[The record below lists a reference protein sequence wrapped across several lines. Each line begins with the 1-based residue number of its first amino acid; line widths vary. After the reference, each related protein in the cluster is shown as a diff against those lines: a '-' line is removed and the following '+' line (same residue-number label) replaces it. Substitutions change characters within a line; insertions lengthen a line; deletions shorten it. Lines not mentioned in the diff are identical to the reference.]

1 MELWIEKLK
10 ERLNRPLPGLT
21 SQLEMA
27 PPIRGKGKLE
37 VPEDAKKSAVLVLLY
52 PVDGKPHT
60 VYMKR
65 SDDGHVHSGQISFPG
80 GKMEDTDLDN
90 VHTALREADE
100 ELGIPSEKVNVLG
113 SLTEM
118 YIPPSNFLVW
128 PILGF
133 METRPS
139 YVLDP
144 VEVAR
149 VIEVPLDEFH
159 REGVRQ
165 VRQIQQRTRWGNFT
179 TESPSFLIGDDIIW
193 GATSMITNELL
204 DLVKGLGNV
213 DADFWD

>member
-10 ERLNRPLPGLT
+10 TRLNGPLPGLP

-27 PPIRGKGKLE
+27 PPLRGQGRLE
-37 VPEDAKKSAVLVLLY
+37 VPKDARRSAVLVLLY

-60 VYMKR
+60 VFMKR

-80 GKMEDTDLDN
+80 GKTEETDRDN
-90 VHTALREADE
+90 IHTALREADE
-100 ELGIPSEKVNVLG
+100 ELGIPGEKVTVLG
-113 SLTEM
+113 PLTEM

-144 VEVAR
+144 IEVAR
-149 VIEVPLDEFH
+149 VIEVPLDKFYQ
-159 REGVRQ
+159 EGVRKI
-165 VRQIQQRTRWGNFT
+165 RRIEQRTKFGNFT
-179 TESPSFLIGDDIIW
+179 TESPSFQIGEDIIW

-204 DLVKGLGNV
+204 HIVNSISTV
-213 DADFWD
+213 DDID